1 MDTPSDDGSSPRVS
15 YVIGRLDRA
24 LRRRLS
30 DALEPLGLTLAQ
42 YTALSVVR
50 SVDGLSN
57 AQLARR
63 TLITPQSMIKVIAS
77 LEAKGFVTRE
87 PDPDHGRVLRTALTA
102 SGTEVLARCDALE
115 EHVEAAMLAELGDSE
130 RRRLLGDLKACV
142 RGLGA
147 GFSGE

>member
-1 MDTPSDDGSSPRVS
+1 MS

-30 DALEPLGLTLAQ
+30 DALEPLGLTIAQ
-42 YTALSVVR
+42 YTALSIVR
-50 SVDGLSN
+50 SADGLSN

-63 TLITPQSMIKVIAS
+63 TLITPQSMIKVIAG
-77 LEAKGFVTRE
+77 LEDKGLVTRA

-102 SGTEVLARCDALE
+102 RGTEVLERCDALE
-115 EHVEAAMLAELGDSE
+115 EQVEEAMLAELADPQRS
-130 RRRLLGDLKACV
+130 RLLDDLKACV

-147 GFSGE
+147 GFGGE